1 MRSSG
6 SGPEMA
12 ALPFQVWPKKYS
24 MKRGERVDNIDNL
37 SLKIKSQIIILR
49 LQKINVSQCKHS
61 ALSKT
66 QLVRRRFVECQK
78 IDQVLSAISNINFL
92 I

>member
-1 MRSSG
+1 
-6 SGPEMA
+6 MA

-37 SLKIKSQIIILR
+37 SLKIKSQIIILQ
-49 LQKINVSQCKHS
+49 LQKINVSQCRHS

-66 QLVRRRFVECQK
+66 QLVRRFVECQK
-78 IDQVLSAISNINFL
+78 IDQVSSAISNINFL